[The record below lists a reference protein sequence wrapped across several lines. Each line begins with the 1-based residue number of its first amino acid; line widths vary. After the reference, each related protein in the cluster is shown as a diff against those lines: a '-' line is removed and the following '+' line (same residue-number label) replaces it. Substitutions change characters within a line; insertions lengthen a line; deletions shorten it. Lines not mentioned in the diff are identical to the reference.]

1 MPKVMI
7 GLHEIK
13 EGTEQETFACNL
25 ASELKESG
33 VEARIFANR
42 LVETEDLRKAQMH
55 GVKFADIDSIKDVKG
70 KINLYV
76 ALDEW
81 AAENMPGKEIALKAK
96 VDSKENM
103 DEVVERII
111 GKVKKKV
118 KVAEL

>member
-1 MPKVMI
+1 MI
-7 GLHEIK
+7 GLHEMK
-13 EGTEQETFACNL
+13 ESTEQETFACNL

-103 DEVVERII
+103 DEVVKRII

-118 KVAEL
+118 KVAELQ